1 MSCPNRE
8 LSVCVQNVPVLCLCL
23 LVRVCT
29 CVCARVCVLTF
40 PCRVLCVARSGY
52 VFCAVLPL
60 YCFVCSPPCDLSRLL
75 SVNCV
80 VLVQND
86 LYWLCCVRCVVF

>member
-23 LVRVCT
+23 LVRVCVRVCA
-29 CVCARVCVLTF
+29 CVCVCVCVLTF
-40 PCRVLCVARSGY
+40 PCGVLCVARSGY

-60 YCFVCSPPCDLSRLL
+60 L
-75 SVNCV
+75 
-80 VLVQND
+80 
-86 LYWLCCVRCVVF
+86 